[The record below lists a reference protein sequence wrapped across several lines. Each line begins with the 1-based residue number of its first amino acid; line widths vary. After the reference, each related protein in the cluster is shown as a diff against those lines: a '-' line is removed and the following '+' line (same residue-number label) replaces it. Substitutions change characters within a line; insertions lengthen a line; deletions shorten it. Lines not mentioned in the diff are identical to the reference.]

1 MECCRLVSFFDIVPS
16 STTLAIMKT
25 THFWALIAL
34 CAPAVL
40 AQSTRTTASQT
51 SATSA
56 APSCTASLITKLCD
70 YPEPGDDFAVAEDT
84 PGCWAYCNA
93 HPPCNF
99 AIFAAGNPNTGSGTC
114 WLYPAQN
121 FDASAG
127 SKNCGN
133 PYLSVYD
140 KPVCAGTPSATATTS
155 SGACAATAAPSA
167 IASVCSYPTPPGGCF
182 DDCTASSSAVDC
194 LSQCVDAASCSY
206 AIFNPHNGNNSPYG
220 SGTCW
225 IYPSGTYDAGS
236 AKTCSGK
243 PEQFVYKNP
252 CPKGSSSP
260 SLSSSPSPS
269 SSPSSS
275 SAGNS
280 TKTEGNTQ
288 NSTPGSHNVA
298 SSSFSLSKSL
308 AVGMAAVLLWRSL

>member
-1 MECCRLVSFFDIVPS
+1 
-16 STTLAIMKT
+16 MKT
-25 THFWALIAL
+25 THFWASIAL

-40 AQSTRTTASQT
+40 AQSTRIIASQT
-51 SATSA
+51 VTTST

-93 HPPCNF
+93 HPPCSF
-99 AIFAAGNPNTGSGTC
+99 AIFAAGNPTIDSGTC
-114 WLYPAQN
+114 WLYPGQN

-140 KPVCAGTPSATATTS
+140 KPTCAGTPTTS
-155 SGACAATAAPSA
+155 SGACAATQTPSA
-167 IASVCSYPTPPGGCF
+167 VASVCGYPEPPNNCW
-182 DDCTASSSAVDC
+182 DDCTASLGAVDC

-206 AIFNPHNGNNSPYG
+206 AVFNPHNDDNSPYASG
-220 SGTCW
+220 SCW
-225 IYPSGTYDAGS
+225 MYPNGTYDAGS

-243 PEQFVYKNP
+243 PEQYVYKNP
-252 CPKGSSSP
+252 CPK
-260 SLSSSPSPS
+260 SSPSPS
-269 SSPSSS
+269 LSPSSS
-275 SAGNS
+275 SKSSSSSSSAATSAGSSNPKGNAQDS
-280 TKTEGNTQ
+280 TAHSGNL
-288 NSTPGSHNVA
+288 A

-308 AVGMAAVLLWRSL
+308 AAGMAAALLWQTI